1 MPRTRDLQPIIAKL
15 NGFWRTKKR
24 LPTFAECLG
33 LWGYRSTQSVART
46 IQALVE
52 HGALRRDEDGK
63 LVPGRRLAGLPVLG
77 SIQAG
82 FPTPAEEERLG
93 EVSFDDLLV
102 RNPQS
107 TYVVKVSG
115 DSMSGAGIQPGDMVV
130 VERGAQ
136 PRVGDIVVAQVDG
149 DWTMKRYERRGS
161 RVVLAPA
168 NPRYRLIVPQRELVL
183 GGVVRGV
190 VRVYG

>member
-1 MPRTRDLQPIIAKL
+1 MPRTRDLKPIITKL
-15 NGFWRTKKR
+15 SKFWRAKKR
-24 LPTFAECLG
+24 LPTFVECLD
-33 LWGYRSTQSVART
+33 LWGYRSTQAVART
-46 IQALVE
+46 VQALVE
-52 HGALRRDEDGK
+52 ADVLRRDDAGK
-63 LVPGRRLAGLPVLG
+63 LVPGRRISSLPLLG
-77 SIQAG
+77 SVQAG

-130 VERGAQ
+130 VERGVQ
-136 PRVGDIVVAQVDG
+136 PRMGDIVVAQVDG
-149 DWTMKRYERRGS
+149 DWTMKRYERRGA
-161 RVVLAPA
+161 RVVLVPA
-168 NPRYRLIVPQRELVL
+168 NPKYKLIVPQRELVL

>member
-1 MPRTRDLQPIIAKL
+1 MPRHRDLQPLVAKL
-15 NGFWRTKKR
+15 AKFWRAKKR
-24 LPTFAECLG
+24 LPTFVECLD
-33 LWGYRSTQSVART
+33 LWGYRSTQAVART
-46 IQALVE
+46 MQALVE
-52 HGALRRDEDGK
+52 ADVLRRDDAGK
-63 LVPGRRLAGLPVLG
+63 LAPGRRIASLPVLG
-77 SIQAG
+77 SVQAG

-149 DWTMKRYERRGS
+149 DWTMKRYERRGA

-190 VRVYG
+190 VRVYA

>member
-1 MPRTRDLQPIIAKL
+1 MPRQRDLKPIITKL
-15 NGFWRTKKR
+15 SQFWRSRKR
-24 LPTFAECLG
+24 LPTFVECLD
-33 LWGYRSTQSVART
+33 LWGYKSTQAVART
-46 IQALVE
+46 IQALIEVDV
-52 HGALRRDEDGK
+52 LRRDDAGK
-63 LVPGRRLAGLPVLG
+63 LVPGRRIASLPILG
-77 SIQAG
+77 SVQAG

-130 VERGAQ
+130 VERGVQ
-136 PRVGDIVVAQVDG
+136 PRMGDIVVAQVDG
-149 DWTMKRYERRGS
+149 DWTMKRYERRGN
-161 RVVLAPA
+161 RVVLVPA
-168 NPRYRLIVPQRELVL
+168 NPKYKLIVPQHELVL

>member
-1 MPRTRDLQPIIAKL
+1 MPRTRDLKPIIAKL
-15 NGFWRTKKR
+15 AKFWRTKKR
-24 LPTFAECLG
+24 LPTFAECLE
-33 LWGYRSTQSVART
+33 LWGYRSTQAVART
-46 IQALVE
+46 MQALVE
-52 HGALRRDEDGK
+52 ADVLRRDDAGK
-63 LVPGRRLAGLPVLG
+63 LVPGRRISSLPVLG
-77 SIQAG
+77 SVQAG

-149 DWTMKRYERRGS
+149 DWTMKRYERRGA